1 MKYTKIGIVLGSL
14 VVIFAI
20 VASFAQNSQI
30 RNVLLA
36 IVAITVLVG
45 AGNWMNSYL
54 GIERKPQEFNQPDRE
69 ATEPEVKDAP

>member
-14 VVIFAI
+14 VVILAI

-36 IVAITVLVG
+36 IVAIAVLVAG
-45 AGNWMNSYL
+45 GNWLNSYL
-54 GIERKPQEFNQPDRE
+54 GIERKAQEFNQPDRE
-69 ATEPEVKDAP
+69 AAEPEVKDTP

>member
-45 AGNWMNSYL
+45 AGNWLNSYL
-54 GIERKPQEFNQPDRE
+54 GIERKPQEFNQPDRK
-69 ATEPEVKDAP
+69 ATEPEAKDAP